1 MDWEDKMSCSIKTK
15 KCVWSFAPPPPP
27 PPPTIVLCVGLH
39 PPFLPPWPATCSRR
53 PSYIRPQALTI
64 RLETYHHQPLVVTH
78 HHQTS
83 VLAQQMAPGKSYSCP
98 GLSEA
103 LAEIND
109 RALRNSLLLL
119 SMCPTPPHCNW
130 LLLSSCDSSNSSKPC
145 KNLSSKVVVQN
156 SLDF

>member
-1 MDWEDKMSCSIKTK
+1 M
-15 KCVWSFAPPPPP
+15 CVVICPPPP

-39 PPFLPPWPATCSRR
+39 PPFLPGQPPAEDPPTSDLRLSPSDWR
-53 PSYIRPQALTI
+53 PITTR
-64 RLETYHHQPLVVTH
+64 LVVTH